1 MGYVEERGAAG
12 ATIAAGFALALV
24 LGLSGCVYRQLT
36 PLGQAV
42 RVTANPEAIQ
52 GCELKG
58 AVTGGDGLNGGITG
72 QRAAEENANRELRN
86 RAAEMGANV
95 VLLTTS
101 TTGFSG
107 ATQRGE
113 AYLCTG

>member
-1 MGYVEERGAAG
+1 MHRS
-12 ATIAAGFALALV
+12 IAALALS
-24 LGLSGCVYRQLT
+24 LAISGCVYRQLT
-36 PLGQAV
+36 PLGAQV
-42 RVTANPEAIQ
+42 RVTSNPESVQ

-58 AVTGGDGLNGGITG
+58 PVTGGDGMNGGMAG

-95 VLLTTS
+95 VLMVSATA
-101 TTGFSG
+101 GFSG

-113 AYLCTG
+113 AYSCDG

>member
-1 MGYVEERGAAG
+1 MKRNLRYTAIVIG
-12 ATIAAGFALALV
+12 ALA
-24 LGLSGCVYRQLT
+24 SGCVYRQLT
-36 PLGQAV
+36 PAGEQV
-42 RVTANPEAIQ
+42 RVTSNPEAVR
-52 GCELKG
+52 GCNLVG
-58 AVTGGDGLNGGITG
+58 PVQGGDGMNGGMAG

-113 AYLCTG
+113 AYSCNG